1 MPAMSATEYDAA
13 TEQNAL
19 RGIGLTRR
27 RQPTARGASYG
38 AASVPMARA
47 AAASAGGQRQTR
59 AHSPGSHSP
68 ADRPANR
75 QCREVAPAAMAQEEE
90 MAEEEEEEDSD
101 EEDMAP
107 HQQP

>member
-1 MPAMSATEYDAA
+1 MPVMSATEYDVA

-27 RQPTARGASYG
+27 RQPTARGARYG
-38 AASVPMARA
+38 AASVPMARD

-75 QCREVAPAAMAQEEE
+75 QCREVASAAVAQEEE
-90 MAEEEEEEDSD
+90 MAEEEEEDSD

-107 HQQP
+107 QLQP